1 MSFVF
6 NYVVKC
12 QLVIKL
18 SYLVSQKKV
27 LKMLKETL
35 VLRDLMIQIFFQEM
49 SHMVAV
55 EMMRGMKGCLQY
67 PLREGLSSFPFVAFS
82 NSKRT

>member
-27 LKMLKETL
+27 SKMLKETL
-35 VLRDLMIQIFFQEM
+35 ALQDSMIQIFFQEM
-49 SHMVAV
+49 SRMVAV
-55 EMMRGMKGCLQY
+55 EMKRAMRGCLQY
-67 PLREGLSSFPFVAFS
+67 PLREG
-82 NSKRT
+82 

>member
-1 MSFVF
+1 MSFV
-6 NYVVKC
+6 NYVVKS

-35 VLRDLMIQIFFQEM
+35 VLRDLMIQIFFQGM

-55 EMMRGMKGCLQY
+55 EMMRVMMGCLQY

>member
-6 NYVVKC
+6 NCVVKC

-27 LKMLKETL
+27 SKMLKETL
-35 VLRDLMIQIFFQEM
+35 ALQDLMIQIFFQEK

-55 EMMRGMKGCLQY
+55 EMKRVMRGCLQY
-67 PLREGLSSFPFVAFS
+67 PLREG
-82 NSKRT
+82 